1 MLVES
6 VIGIVRAVNGLLEK
20 VNAQGQASLVKSG
33 ARLQEGDVL
42 TLLSGEAY
50 IQFIHGFPEA
60 LALGKPVNLYGVS
73 PALQYGV
80 EELNEQLV
88 QEALAKGI
96 DPSVILD
103 VLGSAAAGAEA
114 VGSGGD
120 AFIIDPLF
128 GFGQVTA
135 GYPTGPIA
143 FGYEADT
150 QHLFW
155 YVPEETGAIAESE
168 LTTEPESIPQIP
180 QFNSNQATV
189 IVFED
194 ALTGGIQDSAGQVT
208 TARASLSPLISSSSE
223 VASSFA
229 FNTNLSALPT
239 LKSGGIELDY
249 ILSSDRLALTASMP
263 DGTNVAR
270 FELTADGQLTQIL
283 IGAID
288 HPTSDSD
295 DNEWMR
301 FDLSPVIDVTFTRTS
316 DGTVLES
323 RTLPDN
329 AVVAGIQDDV
339 PIARAQLTNNEI
351 LLDET
356 VGVKVGDAD
365 AANDDF
371 NPTTTADPF
380 NNAYGIPTGLVQNAN
395 LLDTSTSEMG
405 GDYKNAT
412 MTHLLKITDA
422 VSGLQTTNGT
432 PINLFLE
439 SNGDITGRAGDIGA
453 PALFAIRMNPNT
465 GAISVAQYGPIKQF
479 DTNSHDEAVDLTG
492 RISAVVTAKDSDGD
506 VSNVEIPIG
515 QLIIFEDD
523 GPSIVVS
530 GATQTLTVDE
540 SVLTTNDTQSFA
552 GLFTPSFGADGAAAA
567 NALSY
572 SLGVSANGAA
582 SGVLDTA
589 SGNQVFLFL
598 ENGIVVGREGSDA
611 LDAATGDVVFN
622 ISVDGSG
629 NVTLDQVRAVVH
641 DNPLDSDESTG
652 PTQLSAANLVTLT
665 AIATD
670 KDGDSASATANIGL
684 SFNFEDDGPSIV
696 VSGAT
701 QTLTVDESV
710 LATNDTQSFAGL
722 FTPSFGADGA
732 AAANALSYSLGV
744 SANGA
749 ASGVLDTASGN
760 QVFLFLENGIVVGR
774 EGSDALDAAT
784 GDVVFNISVDG
795 SGNVTLDQVR
805 AVVHDNPLDP
815 DESTGPTQLS
825 AANLVTLT
833 AIATDKDGDS
843 ASATANIGL
852 SFNFE
857 DDGPSIV
864 VSGATQTL
872 TVDESVLATN
882 DTQSFAG
889 LFTPSF
895 GADGAAAANA
905 LSYSLGVSANGAASG
920 VLDTASGNQV
930 FLFLEN
936 GIVVGR
942 EGSDALDAATGDVVF
957 NISVDGS
964 GNVTLDQVRA
974 VVHDNPLDPDE
985 STGPTQLSAANLVT
999 LTAIATDKDGDSA
1012 SATANIGL
1020 SFNFEDDGPSIVVS
1034 GATQTLTVDESVL
1047 ATNDTQSFAGLFTPS
1062 FGADGAAAANALSY
1076 SLGVSANG
1084 AASGVLD
1091 TASGNQVFL
1100 FLENGIVVGREGSDA
1115 LDAATGDVVFNI
1127 SVDGSGNVTLDQV
1140 RAVVHDNPL
1149 DPDESTGPTQLSAAN
1164 LVTLTAIAT
1173 DKDGDSASAT
1183 ANIGLSFNFEDD
1195 GPSIVVSGATQT
1207 LTVDESVLTTNDTQ
1221 SFAGLFT
1228 PSFGADGAAAANALS
1243 YSLGVSANGAASG
1256 VLDTASGNQ
1265 VFLFLENGIVVGREG
1280 SDALDAA
1287 TGDVVFNISV
1297 DGSGNVTL
1305 DQVRAVVHDNP
1316 LDPDESTGPTQLS
1329 AANLVTLT
1337 AIATDKDGDSASAT
1351 ANIGLSF
1358 NFEDDGPSIVV
1369 SGATQTLTVDES
1381 VLTTN
1386 DTQSFAGLFTP
1397 SFGADGAAAAN
1408 ALSYSLGVSA
1418 NGAASGVLDT
1428 ASGNQVFLFLENG
1441 IVVGREGSDALDAAT
1456 GDVVFNISVDGSG
1469 NVTLDQVRA
1478 VVHDNPLDPDEST
1491 GPTQLS
1497 AANLVTL
1504 TAIATDKDGDSA
1516 SATANIG
1523 LSFNFEDDGPSIV
1536 VSGATQ
1542 TLTVDESVLTT
1553 NDTQS
1558 FAGLFTPSFGADGAA
1573 AANALSYSLGVS
1585 ANGAASGVLDT
1596 ASGNQVFLFLENGIV
1611 VGREGSDA
1619 LDAATGDVVFNIS
1632 VDGSGN
1638 VTLDQVRAVVHDN
1651 PLDPD
1656 ESTGP
1661 TQLSAANLVTLT
1673 AIATDKDGD
1682 SASATANIGLSFN
1695 FEDDGPSIVVSG
1707 ATQTLTVD
1715 ESVLTTNDTQ
1725 SFAGLFTPSFG
1736 ADGAAAANALSYSL
1750 GVSANGAASG
1760 VLDTASGNQVFLFL
1774 ENGIVVG
1781 REGSDALDAATGDVV
1796 FNISVDGSGNVTL
1809 DQVRAVVH
1817 DNPLDPDESTGPTQ
1831 LSAANLVTLT
1841 AIATDKDGD
1850 SASATA
1856 NIGLSFNFE
1865 DDGPS
1870 IVVSGATQT
1879 LTVDESVLATNDTQ
1893 SFAGLFTPSFG
1904 ADGAA
1909 AANALSYSLGVSAN
1923 GAASGVLDTAS
1934 GNQVFLFLENG
1945 IVVGREG
1952 SDALDAA
1959 TGDVVFNISVD
1970 GSGNV
1975 TLDQVRAVV
1984 HDNPLD
1990 PDESTGPTQLSA
2002 ANLVTLTAIA
2012 TDKDGDSASATANI
2026 GLSFNF
2032 EDDGPS
2038 IVVSGA
2044 TQTLTVDESVL
2055 TTNDTQSF
2063 AGLFTPSF
2071 GADGAAAA
2079 NALSYSLGVSAN
2091 GAASGVL
2098 DTASGNQ
2105 VFLFLENGIVVG
2117 REGSDALDAATGDVV
2132 FNISVDG
2139 SGNVTLDQVR
2149 AVVHDNPL
2157 DPDESTGP
2165 TQLSAANLVTLTA
2178 IATDKDGD
2186 SASAT
2191 ANIGLSFNFEDDG
2204 PSIVVSGATQTL
2216 TVDESVLTTNDTQSF
2231 AGLFTPSFGADGAAA
2246 ANALSYSLGVSANGA
2261 ASGVLDTAS
2270 GNQVFLFLENGIVV
2284 GREGSDALDAAT
2296 GDVVFN
2302 ISVDGSGNVTLDQV
2316 RAVVHDNP
2324 LDPDES
2330 TGPTQLSA
2338 ANLVTLTAIA
2348 TDKDGDSAS
2357 ATANIGLSFNFE
2369 DDGPSIVVSGATQT
2383 LTVDESVLT
2392 TNDTQ
2397 SFAGLFTPSF
2407 GADGAAAANALSY
2420 SLGVSANGAASG
2432 VLDTASGNQV
2442 FLFLE
2447 NGIVVGREGSDALD
2461 AATGDVVFNISVD
2474 GSGNVT
2480 LDQVRAVV
2488 HDNPLDPDESTGP
2501 TQLSAANLVTLT
2513 AIATDKDGDSA
2524 SATANIGLSFNFE
2537 DDGPSI
2543 VVSGATQTLT
2553 VDESVLTTN
2562 DTQSFAGLFTPS
2574 FGADGAA
2581 AANALSYSLGVSAN
2595 GAASGVLDTASGNQ
2609 VFLFLENGIV
2619 VGREGSDALDAA
2631 TGDVVFNISVD
2642 GSGNVTLDQVRAVV
2656 HDNPLDPDESTG
2668 PTQLSAAN
2676 LVTLTA
2682 IATDK
2687 DGDSASATA
2696 NIGLSFNFED
2706 DGPSIVVSGATQTLT
2721 VDESVLTTNDTQS
2734 FAGLFTPSFGADGA
2748 AAANALSYS
2757 LGVSANGAAS
2767 GVLDTASGNQVFLF
2781 LENGIVVGREGSDAL
2796 DAATGDVVFNISVDG
2811 SGNVTLDQ
2819 VRAVVHDNPLDPDE
2833 STGPTQ
2839 LSAANLVT
2847 LTAIATDKDGDS
2859 ASATANIGLSFN
2871 FEDDG
2876 PSIVVSGATQTLTV
2890 DESVLATNDTQSFAG
2905 LFTPSFG
2912 ADGAAAANALSY
2924 SLGVSANGAA
2934 SGVLDTAS
2942 GNQVFLFLEN
2952 GIVVGR
2958 EGSDALDAA
2967 TGDVVFNIS
2976 VDGSGNVTLDQV
2988 RAVVHDNP
2996 LNPDESTGPTQL
3008 SAANLVTLTA
3018 IATDK
3023 DGDSASATANIGL
3036 SFNFEDDGPSIVV
3049 SGATQTLT
3057 VDESVLTTND
3067 TQSFAGLFTPSFGA
3081 DGAASANALSYSL
3094 GVSANGA
3101 ASGVLDTASGNQVF
3115 LFLENGIVVGREGSD
3130 ALDAATG
3137 DVVFN
3142 ISVDGS
3148 GNVTLDQV
3156 RAVVHDNPLDP
3167 DESTGP
3173 TQLSAANLVTL
3184 TAIATDKDGDSASAT
3199 ANIGLSFNFEDDGP
3213 SIVVSGATQTLT
3225 VDESVLTTNDTQSF
3239 AGLFTPSFGADGAA
3253 AANALSYSLGV
3264 SANGATSGVLD
3275 TASGNQ
3281 VFLFL
3286 ENGIV
3291 VGREGSDALDAAT
3304 GDVVFNISVDGSGNV
3319 TLDQVRAVVHDNPLD
3334 PDESTGPTQLSAA
3347 NLVTLTAIA
3356 TDKDGDSASAT
3367 ANIGLSFNFEDDGPS
3382 IVVSGAT
3389 QTLTVDESV
3398 LATNDTQSFAGLF
3411 TPSFG
3416 ADGAA
3421 AANALS
3427 YSLGVSANGAASG
3440 VLDTASGNQ
3449 VFLFLE
3455 NGIVVGREGS
3465 DALDAATGDVVF
3477 NISVDGSGN
3486 VTLDQVRAVVH
3497 DNPLDPDESTGP
3509 TQLSAANLVTLTAI
3523 ATDKDGDS
3531 ASATANIGLSFNFED
3546 DGPSIVVSGATQ
3558 TLTVD
3563 ESVLTTNDTQSF
3575 AGLFTPSFGADG
3587 AAAANALSYSL
3598 GVSAN
3603 GAASGVLDTA
3613 SGNQVFLFLENGI
3626 VVGREGSDALDAAT
3640 GDVVFNISVDGS
3652 GNVTLDQVRAVVHD
3666 NPLDPDESTG
3676 PTQLSAANLV
3686 TLTAI
3691 ATDKD
3696 GDSASATANIGLSFN
3711 FEDDGPSIV
3720 VSGATQTLTVDESV
3734 LATND
3739 TQSFAGLFTPSFGA
3753 DGAAAANAL
3762 SYSLGVS
3769 ANGAASGVLDTAS
3782 GNQVFLFLENG
3793 IVVGR
3798 EGSDALDAATGDV
3811 VFNISVDGSG
3821 NVTLDQVRAVV
3832 HDNPLD
3838 PDESTGPTQLS
3849 AANLVT
3855 LTAIATDKDGDS
3867 ASATANIGLSFNF
3880 EDDGPSIVVSG
3891 ATQTLTV
3898 DESVLTTNDT
3908 QSFAGLFTPSFG
3920 ADGAAAA
3927 NALSYSLGVSANGA
3941 ASGVLDTASGN
3952 QVFLFLENGIVVGRE
3967 GSDALDAATGD
3978 VVFNISVDGSGN
3990 VTLDQVRAVV
4000 HDNPLDPDES
4010 TGPTQLSAAN
4020 LVTLTAIATDKDGD
4034 SASATA
4040 NIGLSFNFEDDGPS
4054 IVVSGATQ
4062 TLTVDESVLTTN
4074 DTQSFAGLFT
4084 PSFGADGA
4092 AAANAL
4098 SYSLGVSANGAASGV
4113 LDTASGNQVFLF
4125 LENGIVVGREG
4136 SDALDAATGDVV
4148 FNISVDGSGNVTL
4161 DQVRAVVHD
4170 NPLDPDE
4177 STGPTQ
4183 LSAANLV
4190 TLTAIATDKDGD
4202 SASATANIG
4211 LSFNFEDDG
4220 PSIVVSGATQTLTVD
4235 ESVLATNDTQS
4246 FAGLFTPSFGADGA
4260 AAANALSYSLGV
4272 SANGAAS
4279 GVLDTA
4285 SGNQVFLFLEN
4296 GIVVGREGSDAL
4308 DAATGD
4314 VVFNISV
4321 DGSGNV
4327 TLDQVRAVVHD
4338 NPLDPDES
4346 TGPTQLSAANLVTLT
4361 AIATDKDG
4369 DSASATANI
4378 GLSFNFEDD
4387 GPSIVVSGATQT
4399 LTVDESVLT
4408 TNDTQSFAGLFT
4420 PSFGAD
4426 GAAAANALS
4435 YSLGVSANGAA
4446 SGVLDTASGNQVFL
4460 FLENGIV
4467 VGREGSDAL
4476 DAATG
4481 DVVFNISV
4489 DGSGNV
4495 TLDQVRAVVHD
4506 NPLDPDESTGPTQLS
4521 AANLVTLTAI
4531 ATDKDGDSASATAN
4545 IGLSFNFEDDG
4556 PSIVVSGATQTLTVD
4571 ESVLATNDTQSF
4583 AGLFTPSFGADGAA
4597 AANALSYSLGVSAN
4611 GAASGVLDTAS
4622 GNQVFLFL
4630 ENGIVVG
4637 REGSDAL
4644 DAATGDVVFNI
4655 SVDGSGNVTLDQ
4667 VRAVVHDNPL
4677 DPDESTGPTQLS
4689 AANLV
4694 TLTAIATDKDGDSA
4708 SATANIGLSFNFED
4722 DGPSIVVS
4730 GATQTLTVDESVL
4743 ATNDTQS
4750 FAGLFTPSFGA
4761 DGAAAAN
4768 ALSYSLGVSAN
4779 GAASGVLDT
4788 ASGNQVFLF
4797 LENGIVVG
4805 REGSDALDA
4814 ATGDVVFNISVDG
4827 SGNVTLDQV
4836 RAVVHDNPL
4845 DPDESTGPTQLSA
4858 ANLVTLTAIAT
4869 DKDGDSA
4876 SATANIGLSFNFEDD
4891 GPSIVVS
4898 GATQTLTVDESVLAT
4913 NDTQSFAG
4921 LFTPSFGADGAAAAN
4936 ALSYSLGVSAN
4947 GAASG
4952 VLDTASGNQVFLFLE
4967 NGIVVGREGSDA
4979 LDAATGDVVFNISV
4993 DGSGNVTLDQVRA
5006 VVHDNPLDPDE
5017 STGPTQLSAANLV
5030 TLTAIATDK
5039 DGDSASATANI
5050 GLSFNF
5056 EDDGPVASTN
5066 KLTGVVDE
5074 DGLTGGIAGGVGDVA
5089 GQAVAASGNVATLF
5103 QSGADAPLTYSL
5115 NASTSGLPALSSGGV
5130 ALTYAV
5136 SGNTLTASAG
5146 STQVFTFTLN
5156 ANGNYSFTLLAK
5168 LDHPAGADENDI
5180 TINLGSVIRATD
5192 SDGDTVTAAADGLVI
5207 TVDDD
5212 TPIASANKLTGVVDE
5227 DGLTGGIA
5235 GGVGDVAG
5243 QAVAA
5248 SGNVATLFQ
5257 SGADAPLTYSLN
5269 ASTSGLP
5276 ALSSG
5281 GVALTYAVSGNTLTA
5296 SAGSTQVFTF
5306 TLNANGNYSFTL
5318 LAKLDHPAGADEN
5331 DITINLGS
5339 VIRAT
5344 DSDGDTVTAAADGL
5358 VITVDDDT
5366 PIASA
5371 NKLTGVVDEDGLTGG
5386 IAGGV
5391 GDVAGQA
5398 VAASGNVA
5406 TLFQSG
5412 ADAPL
5417 TYSLNANTSGL
5428 PALSSGGVA
5437 LTYAVSGNTLTASAG
5452 STQVFTFTLN
5462 ANGNYSFTLLAKLD
5476 HPAGAD
5482 ENDITINLGSVIRA
5496 TDSDGDT
5503 VTAAADGLVITVD
5516 DDTPIA
5522 SANKLTGVVDEDGLT
5537 GGIAGGVGD
5546 VAGQA
5551 VAASGNVA
5559 TLFQS
5564 GADAP
5569 LTYSLN
5575 ASTSGLPALSSG
5587 GVALTYAV
5595 SGNTLTASAG
5605 STQVFTFTL
5614 NANGNYSFTLLA
5626 KLDHPAG
5633 ADENDITINLG
5644 SVIRATDSDGD
5655 TVTAAADGLVI
5666 TVDDDTPIASA
5677 NKLTGVVDEDGL
5689 TGGIAGGVGDVAGQA
5704 VAASGNVATLFQ
5716 SGADAP
5722 LTYSLNANTS
5732 GLPALSSGGVAL
5744 TYAVSGNTL
5753 TASAGSTQVFTFT
5766 LNANGNYSFT
5776 LLAKLDHPAGA
5787 DENDITINLGSV
5799 IRATDSDG
5807 DTVTAAADGLV
5818 ITVDDDT
5825 PIASANKLTGVVDE
5839 DGLTGGIAGG
5849 VGDVAGQAVAA
5860 SGNVA
5865 TLFQSGADAPLTY
5878 SLNANTSGLPALSS
5892 GGVALT
5898 YAVSGNTLTASA
5910 GSTQVFTFTLNAN
5923 GNYSFTL
5930 LAKLDHPAGADE
5942 NDITINLGSVIR
5954 ATDSDGDTV
5963 TAAADG
5969 LVITVDDDTPIASA
5983 NKLTGVVDEDGLTG
5997 GIAGG
6002 VGDVAGQA
6010 VAASGNVATLF
6021 QSGADAPLT
6030 YSLNANT
6037 SGLPALSSGGVAL
6050 TYAVSGNTLTASA
6063 GSTQV
6068 FTFTLNANGNYSFT
6082 LLAKLDHPAGA
6093 DENDITINLGSVI
6106 RATDS
6111 DGDTVTAAADG
6122 LVITVDDDTPVAIT
6136 PEEGFVSNKAGV
6148 VKVFNLDL
6156 DSNIGNNVGAD
6167 QPGSI
6172 RFINVVDG
6180 QQAQGII
6187 DGELV
6192 NLTTVN
6198 GQLIKLY
6205 ISNDGMIITGSTAT
6219 SEAAVNSGN
6228 TVFKV
6233 TMLPDNDY
6241 NLANDKY
6248 SVEMFGKI
6256 GVINTVNFSDLAGDS
6271 PAGNVGF
6278 KIISDQDFPGY
6289 EVLITPKDRVNPD
6302 DTVGG
6307 TVNSSSTDISISNQW
6322 IEQGSGDSEILR
6334 LDYGQFAIVNNK
6346 FNIEKHFIVNGA
6358 SFEIH
6363 QIQGGPSNRASINV
6377 KAFDADDDNQLNDD
6391 PLDAITRIVIFTSSG
6406 GVETVIADVTS
6417 DTSFGGMTF
6426 DFQGIN
6432 GVNITG
6438 LDDGYR
6444 VRAYTADGYNRL
6456 EIDNISSTPFSI
6468 GGLGIQAIIDTEK
6481 EVKMTYDVRLTDS
6494 DGDSVDSSFDVNIA
6508 PSLLK
6513 VGENINDTSSS
6524 TVPHTVGND
6533 VGVIDGGRGADVLVG
6548 DVGGVKDVRIAF
6560 VLDESGSMSQNFGG
6574 STRMD
6579 VLKQVMTDVLTELGN
6594 TPNANITVHL
6604 VKFASIVNGTG
6615 TFNITGG
6622 ELQNA
6627 LDFISG
6633 LQIQQ
6638 GNLAGTNYEA
6648 ALGQTALWFNS
6659 LTGAAD
6665 VQQTL
6670 FLTDGAPTLYMDGNS
6685 TDYTNINAVYG
6696 HGNQTEE
6703 VLWENLF
6710 GEHAGNQATVDLFN
6724 YLNESNSRDLDGTQS
6739 YSVDTDGD
6747 GDFETVSVNA
6757 RSSGTTQSTSDL
6769 VRSTADNVNEVQALQ
6784 AHGTLRAVSI
6794 ANNVSVYLQDID
6806 STGQPYVASS
6816 PGLLQDI
6823 LNELNPFNSLNP
6835 VGSDIIQGNEADDLI
6850 FGDTLFTDK
6859 LAEDEG
6865 LNLRK
6870 GSGWDVFEELEA
6882 SHGWSRQDTLNY
6894 IASHADELGKETV
6907 LSNGSTRS
6915 GGHDTISGG
6924 QGNDRIYGQ
6933 EGNDIIDG
6941 GAGNDVIV
6949 GGTGNDTL
6957 TGGSGADQFVFFR
6970 GHGSNNAGTA
6980 PTDII
6985 TDFEVNIDKIVIN
6998 ANNII
7003 GVSVSNPVSNPDL
7016 SKTYTIT
7023 VNYSDAPSIEHFKVT
7038 LSNGALLNDS
7048 GKTHLNGVVI
7058 SGGTAT
7064 IDGTIVGA
7072 VLYLDLNANNQED
7085 EGERLGITNQYGHV
7099 EWVVDLSKFDV
7110 NGDGQY
7116 VIGEA
7121 RAVQTG
7127 GFDIDTGLSYE
7138 INLYGPVGSAVISP
7152 LTSLLQAQLEAG
7164 MDYETANAAL
7174 VARLGLPEGTQII
7187 SFNPITGSGEVL
7199 AQNAGVMT
7207 AAIQFAEIAAIHYS
7221 TDERHVSFAVFEAI
7235 SKALLELPEGVVA
7248 DFGDEGFLQSISNY
7262 LGLDALVTSEM
7273 IDYMATSQ
7281 KALEASILTLAPGED
7296 ALTAISKIQHVTQ
7309 GIYAQAIEMALI
7321 GYLPLDALKNMS
7333 AVLKAYADGDITD
7346 EQLNSFED
7354 KLSAVIVN
7362 WEDNNVTDTSHQATL
7377 QTERTVDDSSVKSE
7391 ANHEMAQ
7398 EVNAVINDFMD
7409 EHDISLYYY
7418 DQQAQMTQETQEE
7431 QQPVEAQAEETVIHD
7446 DVVQDLLLDDHSL
7459 TMLANNPELNGGN
7472 GNDVLHGTTGNDF
7485 IRGGQGNDTMTGGG
7499 GVDTFFWLSG
7509 DDDGG
7514 VDTITDFKAN
7524 PVDQS
7529 SDASVLNLS
7538 DLLSDA
7544 DLETNSLDNY
7554 LNVSTTEEGDTA
7566 IKVDPNGNGNF
7577 DAPAQTIILEDV
7589 DLTAVFAT
7597 NNSHDIVNQMI
7608 ANGNLIVE
7616 Q

>member
-135 GYPTGPIA
+135 GYPTGPISFA
-143 FGYEADT
+143 YEADT

-180 QFNSNQATV
+180 QFTTNQAVLT
-189 IVFED
+189 VFED
-194 ALTGGIQDSAGQVT
+194 ALPSGIPDSAGQ
-208 TARASLSPLISSSSE
+208 ARMASSFLSTLLTSSPD
-223 VASSFA
+223 VAASFA
-229 FNTNLSALPT
+229 FNTNLSVLPT

-249 ILSSDRLALTASMP
+249 NLSADKRTLTASIPGGAAIMQ
-263 DGTNVAR
+263 
-270 FELTADGQLTQIL
+270 FELTADGRLTQTL
-283 IGAID
+283 MDSID
-288 HPTSDSD
+288 HPTTDSD
-295 DNEWMR
+295 DGEWMR
-301 FDLSPVIDVTFTRTS
+301 LDLSPLIDVTFTRAS

-323 RTLPDN
+323 RTLPAN

-540 SVLTTNDTQSFA
+540 SALATNDTQSFA

-567 NALSY
+567 NALTY

-641 DNPLDSDESTG
+641 DNPLDPDESTG

-701 QTLTVDESV
+701 QTLTVDESA

-872 TVDESVLATN
+872 TVDESALATN

-905 LSYSLGVSANGAASG
+905 LSYSLGVS
-920 VLDTASGNQV
+920 V
-930 FLFLEN
+930 
-936 GIVVGR
+936 
-942 EGSDALDAATGDVVF
+942 
-957 NISVDGS
+957 
-964 GNVTLDQVRA
+964 
-974 VVHDNPLDPDE
+974 
-985 STGPTQLSAANLVT
+985 
-999 LTAIATDKDGDSA
+999 
-1012 SATANIGL
+1012 
-1020 SFNFEDDGPSIVVS
+1020 
-1034 GATQTLTVDESVL
+1034 
-1047 ATNDTQSFAGLFTPS
+1047 
-1062 FGADGAAAANALSY
+1062 
-1076 SLGVSANG
+1076 NG

-1736 ADGAAAANALSYSL
+1736 ADGTAAANALSYSL

-1909 AANALSYSLGVSAN
+1909 AANALSYSLGVS
-1923 GAASGVLDTAS
+1923 V
-1934 GNQVFLFLENG
+1934 
-1945 IVVGREG
+1945 
-1952 SDALDAA
+1952 
-1959 TGDVVFNISVD
+1959 
-1970 GSGNV
+1970 
-1975 TLDQVRAVV
+1975 
-1984 HDNPLD
+1984 
-1990 PDESTGPTQLSA
+1990 
-2002 ANLVTLTAIA
+2002 
-2012 TDKDGDSASATANI
+2012 
-2026 GLSFNF
+2026 
-2032 EDDGPS
+2032 
-2038 IVVSGA
+2038 
-2044 TQTLTVDESVL
+2044 
-2055 TTNDTQSF
+2055 
-2063 AGLFTPSF
+2063 
-2071 GADGAAAA
+2071 
-2079 NALSYSLGVSAN
+2079 
-2091 GAASGVL
+2091 
-2098 DTASGNQ
+2098 
-2105 VFLFLENGIVVG
+2105 
-2117 REGSDALDAATGDVV
+2117 
-2132 FNISVDG
+2132 
-2139 SGNVTLDQVR
+2139 
-2149 AVVHDNPL
+2149 
-2157 DPDESTGP
+2157 
-2165 TQLSAANLVTLTA
+2165 
-2178 IATDKDGD
+2178 
-2186 SASAT
+2186 
-2191 ANIGLSFNFEDDG
+2191 
-2204 PSIVVSGATQTL
+2204 
-2216 TVDESVLTTNDTQSF
+2216 
-2231 AGLFTPSFGADGAAA
+2231 
-2246 ANALSYSLGVSANGA
+2246 
-2261 ASGVLDTAS
+2261 
-2270 GNQVFLFLENGIVV
+2270 
-2284 GREGSDALDAAT
+2284 
-2296 GDVVFN
+2296 
-2302 ISVDGSGNVTLDQV
+2302 
-2316 RAVVHDNP
+2316 
-2324 LDPDES
+2324 
-2330 TGPTQLSA
+2330 
-2338 ANLVTLTAIA
+2338 
-2348 TDKDGDSAS
+2348 
-2357 ATANIGLSFNFE
+2357 
-2369 DDGPSIVVSGATQT
+2369 
-2383 LTVDESVLT
+2383 
-2392 TNDTQ
+2392 
-2397 SFAGLFTPSF
+2397 
-2407 GADGAAAANALSY
+2407 
-2420 SLGVSANGAASG
+2420 
-2432 VLDTASGNQV
+2432 
-2442 FLFLE
+2442 
-2447 NGIVVGREGSDALD
+2447 
-2461 AATGDVVFNISVD
+2461 
-2474 GSGNVT
+2474 
-2480 LDQVRAVV
+2480 
-2488 HDNPLDPDESTGP
+2488 
-2501 TQLSAANLVTLT
+2501 
-2513 AIATDKDGDSA
+2513 
-2524 SATANIGLSFNFE
+2524 
-2537 DDGPSI
+2537 
-2543 VVSGATQTLT
+2543 
-2553 VDESVLTTN
+2553 
-2562 DTQSFAGLFTPS
+2562 
-2574 FGADGAA
+2574 
-2581 AANALSYSLGVSAN
+2581 
-2595 GAASGVLDTASGNQ
+2595 
-2609 VFLFLENGIV
+2609 
-2619 VGREGSDALDAA
+2619 
-2631 TGDVVFNISVD
+2631 
-2642 GSGNVTLDQVRAVV
+2642 
-2656 HDNPLDPDESTG
+2656 
-2668 PTQLSAAN
+2668 
-2676 LVTLTA
+2676 
-2682 IATDK
+2682 
-2687 DGDSASATA
+2687 
-2696 NIGLSFNFED
+2696 
-2706 DGPSIVVSGATQTLT
+2706 
-2721 VDESVLTTNDTQS
+2721 
-2734 FAGLFTPSFGADGA
+2734 
-2748 AAANALSYS
+2748 
-2757 LGVSANGAAS
+2757 
-2767 GVLDTASGNQVFLF
+2767 
-2781 LENGIVVGREGSDAL
+2781 
-2796 DAATGDVVFNISVDG
+2796 
-2811 SGNVTLDQ
+2811 
-2819 VRAVVHDNPLDPDE
+2819 
-2833 STGPTQ
+2833 
-2839 LSAANLVT
+2839 
-2847 LTAIATDKDGDS
+2847 
-2859 ASATANIGLSFN
+2859 
-2871 FEDDG
+2871 
-2876 PSIVVSGATQTLTV
+2876 
-2890 DESVLATNDTQSFAG
+2890 
-2905 LFTPSFG
+2905 
-2912 ADGAAAANALSY
+2912 
-2924 SLGVSANGAA
+2924 
-2934 SGVLDTAS
+2934 
-2942 GNQVFLFLEN
+2942 
-2952 GIVVGR
+2952 
-2958 EGSDALDAA
+2958 
-2967 TGDVVFNIS
+2967 
-2976 VDGSGNVTLDQV
+2976 
-2988 RAVVHDNP
+2988 
-2996 LNPDESTGPTQL
+2996 
-3008 SAANLVTLTA
+3008 
-3018 IATDK
+3018 
-3023 DGDSASATANIGL
+3023 
-3036 SFNFEDDGPSIVV
+3036 
-3049 SGATQTLT
+3049 
-3057 VDESVLTTND
+3057 
-3067 TQSFAGLFTPSFGA
+3067 
-3081 DGAASANALSYSL
+3081 
-3094 GVSANGA
+3094 
-3101 ASGVLDTASGNQVF
+3101 
-3115 LFLENGIVVGREGSD
+3115 
-3130 ALDAATG
+3130 
-3137 DVVFN
+3137 
-3142 ISVDGS
+3142 
-3148 GNVTLDQV
+3148 
-3156 RAVVHDNPLDP
+3156 
-3167 DESTGP
+3167 
-3173 TQLSAANLVTL
+3173 
-3184 TAIATDKDGDSASAT
+3184 
-3199 ANIGLSFNFEDDGP
+3199 
-3213 SIVVSGATQTLT
+3213 
-3225 VDESVLTTNDTQSF
+3225 
-3239 AGLFTPSFGADGAA
+3239 
-3253 AANALSYSLGV
+3253 
-3264 SANGATSGVLD
+3264 
-3275 TASGNQ
+3275 
-3281 VFLFL
+3281 
-3286 ENGIV
+3286 
-3291 VGREGSDALDAAT
+3291 
-3304 GDVVFNISVDGSGNV
+3304 
-3319 TLDQVRAVVHDNPLD
+3319 
-3334 PDESTGPTQLSAA
+3334 
-3347 NLVTLTAIA
+3347 
-3356 TDKDGDSASAT
+3356 
-3367 ANIGLSFNFEDDGPS
+3367 
-3382 IVVSGAT
+3382 
-3389 QTLTVDESV
+3389 
-3398 LATNDTQSFAGLF
+3398 
-3411 TPSFG
+3411 
-3416 ADGAA
+3416 
-3421 AANALS
+3421 
-3427 YSLGVSANGAASG
+3427 
-3440 VLDTASGNQ
+3440 
-3449 VFLFLE
+3449 
-3455 NGIVVGREGS
+3455 
-3465 DALDAATGDVVF
+3465 
-3477 NISVDGSGN
+3477 
-3486 VTLDQVRAVVH
+3486 
-3497 DNPLDPDESTGP
+3497 
-3509 TQLSAANLVTLTAI
+3509 
-3523 ATDKDGDS
+3523 
-3531 ASATANIGLSFNFED
+3531 
-3546 DGPSIVVSGATQ
+3546 
-3558 TLTVD
+3558 
-3563 ESVLTTNDTQSF
+3563 
-3575 AGLFTPSFGADG
+3575 
-3587 AAAANALSYSL
+3587 
-3598 GVSAN
+3598 
-3603 GAASGVLDTA
+3603 
-3613 SGNQVFLFLENGI
+3613 
-3626 VVGREGSDALDAAT
+3626 
-3640 GDVVFNISVDGS
+3640 
-3652 GNVTLDQVRAVVHD
+3652 
-3666 NPLDPDESTG
+3666 
-3676 PTQLSAANLV
+3676 
-3686 TLTAI
+3686 
-3691 ATDKD
+3691 
-3696 GDSASATANIGLSFN
+3696 
-3711 FEDDGPSIV
+3711 
-3720 VSGATQTLTVDESV
+3720 
-3734 LATND
+3734 
-3739 TQSFAGLFTPSFGA
+3739 
-3753 DGAAAANAL
+3753 
-3762 SYSLGVS
+3762 
-3769 ANGAASGVLDTAS
+3769 
-3782 GNQVFLFLENG
+3782 
-3793 IVVGR
+3793 
-3798 EGSDALDAATGDV
+3798 
-3811 VFNISVDGSG
+3811 
-3821 NVTLDQVRAVV
+3821 
-3832 HDNPLD
+3832 
-3838 PDESTGPTQLS
+3838 
-3849 AANLVT
+3849 
-3855 LTAIATDKDGDS
+3855 
-3867 ASATANIGLSFNF
+3867 
-3880 EDDGPSIVVSG
+3880 
-3891 ATQTLTV
+3891 
-3898 DESVLTTNDT
+3898 
-3908 QSFAGLFTPSFG
+3908 
-3920 ADGAAAA
+3920 
-3927 NALSYSLGVSANGA
+3927 
-3941 ASGVLDTASGN
+3941 
-3952 QVFLFLENGIVVGRE
+3952 
-3967 GSDALDAATGD
+3967 
-3978 VVFNISVDGSGN
+3978 
-3990 VTLDQVRAVV
+3990 
-4000 HDNPLDPDES
+4000 
-4010 TGPTQLSAAN
+4010 
-4020 LVTLTAIATDKDGD
+4020 
-4034 SASATA
+4034 
-4040 NIGLSFNFEDDGPS
+4040 
-4054 IVVSGATQ
+4054 
-4062 TLTVDESVLTTN
+4062 
-4074 DTQSFAGLFT
+4074 
-4084 PSFGADGA
+4084 
-4092 AAANAL
+4092 
-4098 SYSLGVSANGAASGV
+4098 
-4113 LDTASGNQVFLF
+4113 
-4125 LENGIVVGREG
+4125 
-4136 SDALDAATGDVV
+4136 
-4148 FNISVDGSGNVTL
+4148 
-4161 DQVRAVVHD
+4161 
-4170 NPLDPDE
+4170 
-4177 STGPTQ
+4177 
-4183 LSAANLV
+4183 
-4190 TLTAIATDKDGD
+4190 
-4202 SASATANIG
+4202 
-4211 LSFNFEDDG
+4211 
-4220 PSIVVSGATQTLTVD
+4220 
-4235 ESVLATNDTQS
+4235 
-4246 FAGLFTPSFGADGA
+4246 
-4260 AAANALSYSLGV
+4260 
-4272 SANGAAS
+4272 
-4279 GVLDTA
+4279 
-4285 SGNQVFLFLEN
+4285 
-4296 GIVVGREGSDAL
+4296 
-4308 DAATGD
+4308 
-4314 VVFNISV
+4314 
-4321 DGSGNV
+4321 
-4327 TLDQVRAVVHD
+4327 
-4338 NPLDPDES
+4338 
-4346 TGPTQLSAANLVTLT
+4346 
-4361 AIATDKDG
+4361 
-4369 DSASATANI
+4369 
-4378 GLSFNFEDD
+4378 
-4387 GPSIVVSGATQT
+4387 
-4399 LTVDESVLT
+4399 
-4408 TNDTQSFAGLFT
+4408 
-4420 PSFGAD
+4420 
-4426 GAAAANALS
+4426 
-4435 YSLGVSANGAA
+4435 
-4446 SGVLDTASGNQVFL
+4446 
-4460 FLENGIV
+4460 
-4467 VGREGSDAL
+4467 
-4476 DAATG
+4476 
-4481 DVVFNISV
+4481 
-4489 DGSGNV
+4489 
-4495 TLDQVRAVVHD
+4495 
-4506 NPLDPDESTGPTQLS
+4506 
-4521 AANLVTLTAI
+4521 
-4531 ATDKDGDSASATAN
+4531 
-4545 IGLSFNFEDDG
+4545 
-4556 PSIVVSGATQTLTVD
+4556 
-4571 ESVLATNDTQSF
+4571 
-4583 AGLFTPSFGADGAA
+4583 
-4597 AANALSYSLGVSAN
+4597 
-4611 GAASGVLDTAS
+4611 
-4622 GNQVFLFL
+4622 
-4630 ENGIVVG
+4630 
-4637 REGSDAL
+4637 
-4644 DAATGDVVFNI
+4644 
-4655 SVDGSGNVTLDQ
+4655 
-4667 VRAVVHDNPL
+4667 
-4677 DPDESTGPTQLS
+4677 
-4689 AANLV
+4689 
-4694 TLTAIATDKDGDSA
+4694 
-4708 SATANIGLSFNFED
+4708 
-4722 DGPSIVVS
+4722 
-4730 GATQTLTVDESVL
+4730 
-4743 ATNDTQS
+4743 
-4750 FAGLFTPSFGA
+4750 
-4761 DGAAAAN
+4761 
-4768 ALSYSLGVSAN
+4768 
-4779 GAASGVLDT
+4779 
-4788 ASGNQVFLF
+4788 
-4797 LENGIVVG
+4797 
-4805 REGSDALDA
+4805 
-4814 ATGDVVFNISVDG
+4814 
-4827 SGNVTLDQV
+4827 
-4836 RAVVHDNPL
+4836 
-4845 DPDESTGPTQLSA
+4845 
-4858 ANLVTLTAIAT
+4858 
-4869 DKDGDSA
+4869 
-4876 SATANIGLSFNFEDD
+4876 
-4891 GPSIVVS
+4891 
-4898 GATQTLTVDESVLAT
+4898 
-4913 NDTQSFAG
+4913 
-4921 LFTPSFGADGAAAAN
+4921 
-4936 ALSYSLGVSAN
+4936 N

-5115 NASTSGLPALSSGGV
+5115 NA
-5130 ALTYAV
+5130 
-5136 SGNTLTASAG
+5136 N
-5146 STQVFTFTLN
+5146 
-5156 ANGNYSFTLLAK
+5156 
-5168 LDHPAGADENDI
+5168 
-5180 TINLGSVIRATD
+5180 
-5192 SDGDTVTAAADGLVI
+5192 
-5207 TVDDD
+5207 
-5212 TPIASANKLTGVVDE
+5212 
-5227 DGLTGGIA
+5227 
-5235 GGVGDVAG
+5235 
-5243 QAVAA
+5243 
-5248 SGNVATLFQ
+5248 
-5257 SGADAPLTYSLN
+5257 
-5269 ASTSGLP
+5269 TSGLP

-5969 LVITVDDDTPIASA
+5969 LVITVDDDTP
-5983 NKLTGVVDEDGLTG
+5983 
-5997 GIAGG
+5997 
-6002 VGDVAGQA
+6002 
-6010 VAASGNVATLF
+6010 
-6021 QSGADAPLT
+6021 
-6030 YSLNANT
+6030 
-6037 SGLPALSSGGVAL
+6037 
-6050 TYAVSGNTLTASA
+6050 
-6063 GSTQV
+6063 
-6068 FTFTLNANGNYSFT
+6068 
-6082 LLAKLDHPAGA
+6082 
-6093 DENDITINLGSVI
+6093 
-6106 RATDS
+6106 
-6111 DGDTVTAAADG
+6111 
-6122 LVITVDDDTPVAIT
+6122 VAIT

-6271 PAGNVGF
+6271 PAGNVNF

-6426 DFQGIN
+6426 DFQGTN

-6468 GGLGIQAIIDTEK
+6468 GGLGIQSIIDTEK

-6524 TVPHTVGND
+6524 NVPHTVGND

-6659 LTGAAD
+6659 LTGTAD

-6710 GEHAGNQATVDLFN
+6710 GEHTGNQATVDLFN
-6724 YLNESNSRDLDGTQS
+6724 HLNESNSRDLDGTQS

-6784 AHGTLRAVSI
+6784 AHGSLRAVSI

-6924 QGNDRIYGQ
+6924 QGNDQIYGQ

-6941 GAGNDVIV
+6941 GAGNDIIV

-6957 TGGSGADQFVFFR
+6957 TGGSGADQFVLFR
-6970 GHGSNNAGTA
+6970 GHGSNDPDTA
-6980 PTDII
+6980 PTDTI
-6985 TDFEVNIDKIVIN
+6985 TDFEANIDKIVIN
-6998 ANNII
+6998 GIGINITGVTVSPPDVNNI
-7003 GVSVSNPVSNPDL
+7003 
-7016 SKTYTIT
+7016 YAIT
-7023 VNYSDAPSIEHFKVT
+7023 VNYSGGTAEHFKVKLDNSGS
-7038 LSNGALLNDS
+7038 LSGS
-7048 GKTHLNGVVI
+7048 VVI
-7058 SGGTAT
+7058 TGNTAT

-7085 EGERLGITNQYGHV
+7085 EGERLGITDQYGHV

-7207 AAIQFAEIAAIHYS
+7207 AAIQFSEIAAIHYS
-7221 TDERHVSFAVFEAI
+7221 TDEAHVSFAVFEAI

-7248 DFGDEGFLQSISNY
+7248 DFGDEGFLQSIANY
-7262 LGLDALVTSEM
+7262 LGLDALVTSDM

-7362 WEDNNVTDTSHQATL
+7362 WEDNNVTDASHQATL

-7409 EHDISLYYY
+7409 EHNISLYYY
-7418 DQQAQMTQETQEE
+7418 DQQAQMPQEAQEE
-7431 QQPVEAQAEETVIHD
+7431 QQLTEDQAEETVMHD

-7459 TMLANNPELNGGN
+7459 TMLANNPQLNGGN